1 MFRVFGVCTLL
12 HKCFFLQISHLLQ
25 LLGDM
30 QNRHRNVTDVP
41 SSQASQ
47 IPQSPLP
54 KSPSPI
60 PEESCSE
67 EDLGS
72 QGFSDA
78 CSDVTDTSSDYLSES
93 GEEAS
98 DDEGNLTF

>member
-1 MFRVFGVCTLL
+1 MTVL
-12 HKCFFLQISHLLQ
+12 H
-25 LLGDM
+25 
-30 QNRHRNVTDVP
+30 N
-41 SSQASQ
+41 SQADQ

-78 CSDVTDTSSDYLSES
+78 CSDVTDTSSDYLSDS

>member
-1 MFRVFGVCTLL
+1 
-12 HKCFFLQISHLLQ
+12 
-25 LLGDM
+25 M

-60 PEESCSE
+60 PEESCCKQDPSSE
-67 EDLGS
+67 GY
-72 QGFSDA
+72 SDA

-98 DDEGNLTF
+98 DDEGDLAFLKIMLLPSTLAAWSMDLTVDLIQVD